1 MAYRVISGFQD
12 LETKV
17 FYNIH
22 EEIEETNKNLKKYL
36 EAGVVVSDDAEDV
49 IDDEDDV
56 IDTEETITDKE
67 ENIVD
72 DAIVNDVEKQLETT
86 VEKIDAK
93 DEKTNTKEDV
103 KSKDNKKK

>member
-1 MAYRVISGFQD
+1 MAYRVVSGFQD

-17 FYNIH
+17 FYDLH
-22 EEIEETNKNLKKYL
+22 EIIDDKNKNLKKYL
-36 EAGVVVSDDAEDV
+36 EAGVVMSDD
-49 IDDEDDV
+49 
-56 IDTEETITDKE
+56 E

-72 DAIVNDVEKQLETT
+72 DEENIVD
-86 VEKIDAK
+86 

>member
-22 EEIEETNKNLKKYL
+22 EEIDEKNKNLKKYL
-36 EAGVVVSDDAEDV
+36 EAGVVVCDDEETV
-49 IDDEDDV
+49 IDDS
-56 IDTEETITDKE
+56 
-67 ENIVD
+67 ENIID
-72 DAIVNDVEKQLETT
+72 DGEEQLETT
-86 VEKIDAK
+86 VEKTDDK

>member
-1 MAYRVISGFQD
+1 MAYRVVSGFQD

-17 FYNIH
+17 FYDLH
-22 EEIEETNKNLKKYL
+22 EIIDDKNKNLKKYL
-36 EAGVVVSDDAEDV
+36 EVGVVVSDG
-49 IDDEDDV
+49 
-56 IDTEETITDKE
+56 E

-72 DAIVNDVEKQLETT
+72 DEENIVDDEENIVD
-86 VEKIDAK
+86 

>member
-22 EEIEETNKNLKKYL
+22 EEIDEKNKNLKKYL
-36 EAGVVVSDDAEDV
+36 EAGVVVC
-49 IDDEDDV
+49 DDEEAVVDDN
-56 IDTEETITDKE
+56 D
-67 ENIVD
+67 NIVD
-72 DAIVNDVEKQLETT
+72 DNDNIADDGEKQLETT
-86 VEKIDAK
+86 VEKTDVK
-93 DEKTNTKEDV
+93 DEKVNTKEDV

>member
-22 EEIEETNKNLKKYL
+22 EEIDEKNKNLKKYL
-36 EAGVVVSDDAEDV
+36 EAGVVVN
-49 IDDEDDV
+49 DDEDDV
-56 IDTEETITDKE
+56 IDTKETVTDKE

-72 DAIVNDVEKQLETT
+72 EKQLETT
-86 VEKIDAK
+86 VEKTDAK